1 MSFLIQ
7 EVCLVSNISFS
18 SCSPATHS
26 ALSVLLRELKARSL
40 SSLTNI
46 EAWMDVFT
54 REFTKL
60 MVIRLMKLM
69 IKMLTW
75 KWLRFG

>member
-1 MSFLIQ
+1 MSNLIVQ
-7 EVCLVSNISFS
+7 EYDYFS
-18 SCSPATHS
+18 HSPSLPCSPATHS

-60 MVIRLMKLM
+60 MVIGLMELM
-69 IKMLTW
+69 MKMMT
-75 KWLRFG
+75 